1 MESHVKYLDELILAI
16 KDLNSGVDSKVQ
28 IKKVPTD
35 PSSSQEYAKSLK
47 ILNTLIRNLKDQRR
61 NNIMKNDTI
70 FSKTVS
76 ALALL
81 LEYNPFLLVMKDSNG
96 NFEIQRLI
104 DDFLNISVLNYDNY
118 HRIWFMRRK
127 LGSWCKACVEFYGKP
142 AKFQLTAHF
151 ENTMNL
157 YEQALTEVLLG
168 KTELFKFYDTL
179 KGLYILLYWFTSEY
193 STFGNSIAFL
203 DSSLGFAKFD
213 FNFQRL
219 IRIVLYVLIP
229 AN

>member
-81 LEYNPFLLVMKDSNG
+81 LEYNPSCLL
-96 NFEIQRLI
+96 
-104 DDFLNISVLNYDNY
+104 
-118 HRIWFMRRK
+118 
-127 LGSWCKACVEFYGKP
+127 
-142 AKFQLTAHF
+142 
-151 ENTMNL
+151 
-157 YEQALTEVLLG
+157 
-168 KTELFKFYDTL
+168 
-179 KGLYILLYWFTSEY
+179 
-193 STFGNSIAFL
+193 
-203 DSSLGFAKFD
+203 
-213 FNFQRL
+213 
-219 IRIVLYVLIP
+219 
-229 AN
+229 